1 MLSLSYT
8 YYLKGVC
15 NKMKIKINYPSNQS
29 GVEKLNERIAEF
41 KATLYI
47 ESINNLIVSE
57 KTKKQIFKRLIQFL
71 N

>member
-8 YYLKGVC
+8 YYLKGVWD
-15 NKMKIKINYPSNQS
+15 KMKIKINYPSEQS
-29 GVEKLNERIAEF
+29 GVEKLNEGIAEF

-47 ESINNLIVSE
+47 ESINNLNVSE
-57 KTKKQIFKRLIQFL
+57 ETKKQILKSLIQVL